1 MSEHQNKRNIRKA
14 VTLPRDRH
22 CVSRRN
28 ISDAALRVL
37 RELNAAG
44 YDSYLVGGG
53 VRDLLLEKKP
63 KDFDIATD
71 ATPEEIKKVFKN
83 SRIIGRRFKIVH
95 VRFGREIFEVTTFRG
110 PHNTLNVIGGRQQ
123 KKIVGLDSA
132 QSNKGLILRDNVYG
146 RIDEDA
152 ERRDFTVNSLYY
164 TLDNFAILDFTG
176 GIQDIQKKI
185 IRMIGD
191 PTERYKEDPVR
202 MLRALRFSAKLNFK
216 IEDKTRAPINKLA
229 HLLSS
234 ISTARLFDESIK
246 LLATGH
252 AEKSFENLKKYKVGK
267 YLFGPTFS
275 AMEFSF
281 KKNQQSSRLLNLA
294 LHNTDLR
301 LEEGKSVTPGFLFAA
316 LLWPVVQMYLEINK
330 ELKLTKKQIFQ
341 TSIDMSIERQL
352 SYTAIPKRFTVA
364 IKEIW
369 RLQAQLERVS
379 ARNVYNIFSNKKFR
393 AAYDFLLLRE
403 QSGEKLEH
411 ITMWWTQFQISDERT
426 QAQMIKDRKPPSNKK
441 NTGQLTGKLQI
452 Q

>member
-1 MSEHQNKRNIRKA
+1 MSEQQNKKTVSKA
-14 VTLPRDRH
+14 VVISRDQH
-22 CVSRRN
+22 NVSRRN

-37 RELNAAG
+37 RGLNAAG

-53 VRDLLLEKKP
+53 VRDLLLGQQP

-71 ATPEEIKKVFKN
+71 ATPEQIKKVFRN

-110 PHNTLNVIGGRQQ
+110 PHNNLNVVGDKGQQ
-123 KKIVGLDSA
+123 NIKGLESA

-146 RIDEDA
+146 KIDEDA

-164 TLDNFAILDFTG
+164 TLENFVILDFTG
-176 GIQDIQKKI
+176 GIQDIQEKT
-185 IRMIGD
+185 IRIIGD
-191 PTERYKEDPVR
+191 PTERYTEDPVR

-216 IEDKTRAPINKLA
+216 IERKTLEPINRLA
-229 HLLSS
+229 YLLAS

-252 AEKSFENLKKYKVGK
+252 ARKSFESLKQYKIGQ
-267 YLFGPTFS
+267 YLFEPTLS
-275 AMEFSF
+275 AMETDFT
-281 KKNQQSSRLLNLA
+281 KNEQSSRLLDLA

-316 LLWPVVQMYLEINK
+316 LLWPVFQMYMEINK
-330 ELKLTKKQIFQ
+330 KLKLTKKQLFQ
-341 TSIDMSIERQL
+341 SSIDIAIERQL
-352 SYTAIPKRFTVA
+352 SYTAVPKRFTIA

-369 RLQAQLERVS
+369 RLQSQLERAS
-379 ARNVYNIFSNKKFR
+379 PRNICMIFSNKRFR

-403 QSGEKLEH
+403 QSGEKLKS
-411 ITMWWTQFQISDERT
+411 ITTWWTQFQISDEQT
-426 QAQMIKDRKPPSNKK
+426 QAQMIDSKK
-441 NTGQLTGKLQI
+441 SSYDKKKTVKKTKKLQV